1 MLTIN
6 LSKPVGIY
14 DNINEMPI
22 SRYSD
27 FQRGLMIDA
36 NIGSTIQDFDKLF
49 NQSVKFIDGKKYK
62 EAMQFLLNVRTGIYL
77 AQQGQIPTNYAFASL
92 VKSIDGVRITDYSE
106 DGLSKILEELDK
118 LGLPQAK
125 LNEVLEDVKKKS
137 SMI

>member
-6 LSKPVGIY
+6 LSKPVIIY

-36 NIGSTIQDFDKLF
+36 QIGSTIQDFDKIF
-49 NQSVKFIDGKKYK
+49 NQAVQFMDGEKYTDVT
-62 EAMQFLLNVRTGIYL
+62 QLLLNVRTGIYL
-77 AQQGQIPTNYAFASL
+77 AQQGQSPTNYAFASL
-92 VKSIDGVRITDYSE
+92 VKSIDGVRIIDYSE

-125 LNEVLEDVKKKS
+125 LNELLEDVKKKS